1 MSKKTKKLDMEG
13 ILNLGGYET
22 VKILPEEEFVKHAF
36 NGNMKLYGMMSDRKG
51 NNLIRRKPETER
63 LVIERGGEFIQVDV
77 MAKIFMGE

>member
-36 NGNMKLYGMMSDRKG
+36 NGNMNLYGMMSDRKG
-51 NNLIRRKPETER
+51 NNLIRRKVAER

-77 MAKIFMGE
+77 IAKIFMGD